1 MTATQGTCHSMLSSS
16 ILASP
21 RLATNA
27 MALPEMHLAPGPLS
41 KLSKGAT
48 GPLGWLPARPR
59 RRLCGV
65 RPPQAPDPPNLQ
77 MMLANGWA
85 LKPNGVV
92 EMPDPQN
99 PNWNVLMIS
108 FDDSVRAINVKR
120 HVERAIFWG
129 TRARQSAHGTVGS

>member
-1 MTATQGTCHSMLSSS
+1 MVRWAD
-16 ILASP
+16 
-21 RLATNA
+21 
-27 MALPEMHLAPGPLS
+27 APGS
-41 KLSKGAT
+41 
-48 GPLGWLPARPR
+48 R
-59 RRLCGV
+59 RREGREGKRGGRAGGGTGRADLAGV
-65 RPPQAPDPPNLQ
+65 AEGWAPQ

-92 EMPDPQN
+92 EKPDPQN

-129 TRARQSAHGTVGS
+129 T